1 MSQKHR
7 IMKEKI
13 DLLNKAAKAYY
24 QEDRELIS
32 NLEYDSLYDEL
43 VELERE
49 TGIVLAGSP
58 TVRVGYEAVTSLP
71 KERHERSMLSLD
83 KTKDAEVL
91 RSWLGDQK
99 GLLSWKLDGLTVVLT
114 YDEGALIKAVTRG
127 NGEVGEVVTNNAKV
141 FVNIPLTI
149 PFKKRVILRGEAVIG
164 YRDFNELN
172 SRLTE
177 VEAKYK
183 NPRNLCSG
191 SVRQL
196 NNKITAERNINFFA
210 FGVVHNEGIDFS
222 NSRENQLEWVSDQG
236 FDIVP
241 YKVVTSKNLNKC
253 VKWFSENVQK
263 YDLPTDGLVLTYDDI
278 SFGMSLGYTSK
289 FPKDSIAFKWMDEIK
304 STKLLNIEWSASRT
318 GQINPIAIF
327 QPVELEGTTV
337 SRASVHN
344 ISIMEG
350 LKLGTGDE
358 IRVYKANMII
368 PQIAE
373 NLTGSNTIEV
383 PNACPV
389 CTKPTLIKQE
399 SDAKVLFCSNEDCP
413 AKHVKAYT
421 HFVSRDAMGI
431 DGFSEAT
438 VEKFIAKGFI
448 KEQADIF
455 KIERH
460 RDEIIV
466 MEGFGEK
473 SYSNLIESVNKARV
487 TNPVRL
493 LYSLGIPNIGLA
505 NAKTICKHFN
515 YDWLKIQAATYDEM
529 VGIYGIGNVMAED
542 FVRYFKDKENLRKI
556 SDILEEIEF
565 EKVQSNTGEQPFGN
579 LTFVITGSLVHY
591 ENRAALREIIE
602 NNGGKVTNAVTS
614 KTSYLINNDVTS
626 NSSKSNRAKELGIPI
641 INEETFNQWLT
652 EGIRP

>member
-1 MSQKHR
+1 
-7 IMKEKI
+7 MKEKI

-389 CTKPTLIKQE
+389 KPTLIKQE